1 MSEPSRPAVEPPALD
16 VRDVPAR
23 QRYEA
28 TTAGDAP
35 ALAGLIDYERV
46 EGSLVLVHTEVLEDF
61 AGQGVGSRLVRDV
74 IADARE
80 RGVRVVPQCAFVV
93 RWLEKHPEQ
102 QDVLAQPLAGP
113 GDSRPLHPA

>member
-1 MSEPSRPAVEPPALD
+1 MSDPSRPAIEPPAL
-16 VRDVPAR
+16 VVEDVPAR

-35 ALAGLIDYERV
+35 ALAGLIDYQHV
-46 EGSLVLVHTEVLEDF
+46 AGSLALVHTEVLEDF

-80 RGVRVVPQCAFVV
+80 RGLRVVPHCPFVV
-93 RWLEKHPEQ
+93 RWLEKHPDQ
-102 QDVLAQPLAGP
+102 QDVLAQPLAGS
-113 GDSRPLHPA
+113 GGTRPLHTA

>member
-1 MSEPSRPAVEPPALD
+1 MSEPSQPAVEPPGLD

-28 TTAGDAP
+28 TTVGDAP
-35 ALAGLIDYERV
+35 ALAGLIDYERAA
-46 EGSLVLVHTEVLEDF
+46 ESLVLVHTEVLEDF

-80 RGVRVVPQCAFVV
+80 RGLSVVPQCAFVV
-93 RWLEKHPEQ
+93 RWLRKHPDQ
-102 QDVLAQPLAGP
+102 QDVLAQPLEGP
-113 GDSRPLHPA
+113 EDTRLPHPA